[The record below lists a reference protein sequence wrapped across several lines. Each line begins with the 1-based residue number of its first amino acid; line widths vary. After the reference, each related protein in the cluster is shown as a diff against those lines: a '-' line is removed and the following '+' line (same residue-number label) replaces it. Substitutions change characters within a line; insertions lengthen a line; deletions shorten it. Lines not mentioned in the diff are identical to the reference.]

1 MAKAAVSLRGEQL
14 CAENGPSFRLRQ
26 SGPCHQAGVMIS
38 GGSSGGYREEEVMA
52 DGLVEIATGDTLLTY
67 GLSTT
72 HNLNV

>member
-1 MAKAAVSLRGEQL
+1 
-14 CAENGPSFRLRQ
+14 
-26 SGPCHQAGVMIS
+26 MIS

-52 DGLVEIATGDTLLTY
+52 DGVVEIATGDTLLTY